1 MIVSGRLAR
10 PAGPLAPGRP
20 RPCCPCTNAAVG
32 VHVMAPR
39 RAAARLAAAQMV
51 QLMAGG
57 ACACSAAIASAA
69 GAWMVSGQVPRM
81 AGERLDVGMADAA
94 AFGRRDLD
102 RAPAGARV
110 VAPDV

>member
-51 QLMAGG
+51 QL
-57 ACACSAAIASAA
+57 
-69 GAWMVSGQVPRM
+69 
-81 AGERLDVGMADAA
+81 
-94 AFGRRDLD
+94 
-102 RAPAGARV
+102 
-110 VAPDV
+110 